1 MGNVPTQPLI
11 FFFLRRQFR
20 ENYVTKTETKK
31 VIMILGILFRVDGSC
46 ILVHR
51 IVGVA
56 SAAGVEALLKTP
68 RSVITIDESIIFT
81 RFYEKIRG

>member
-1 MGNVPTQPLI
+1 
-11 FFFLRRQFR
+11 
-20 ENYVTKTETKK
+20 
-31 VIMILGILFRVDGSC
+31 MILGILFRVDDSC
-46 ILVHR
+46 ILVNR